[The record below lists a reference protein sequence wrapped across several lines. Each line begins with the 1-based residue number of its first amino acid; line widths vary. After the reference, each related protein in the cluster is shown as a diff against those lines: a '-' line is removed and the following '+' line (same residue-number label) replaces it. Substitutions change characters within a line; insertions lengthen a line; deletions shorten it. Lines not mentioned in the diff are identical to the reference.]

1 VLIKSCNAALREVGK
16 WMAPEK
22 ASLILYF
29 PTMIRSC
36 IYCSLTSEMLPQV
49 WAPLV
54 AFPAD
59 AQVVPEPLGV
69 VLIFSCWNFP
79 LGKHFA
85 VNLSSFATSIPFL
98 LPSYSQRQVYHE

>member
-1 VLIKSCNAALREVGK
+1 MDGAGEGK
-16 WMAPEK
+16 LD
-22 ASLILYF
+22 SLF
-29 PTMIRSC
+29 PHSDSLC

-85 VNLSSFATSIPFL
+85 LNR
-98 LPSYSQRQVYHE
+98 YVYFFR